1 MNIMYFQPEKP
12 NQSIKKEDKGLLS
25 PEQLRE
31 NAHKKAQ
38 KIEQSKVGGGLLQ
51 RNEGK
56 LLTDDGRQIFNE
68 NK

>member
-1 MNIMYFQPEKP
+1 MNIAYFQPDMPDKS
-12 NQSIKKEDKGLLS
+12 NNKTDKGLLS

-38 KIEQSKVGGGLLQ
+38 KIEQSKNNNGLMSK
-51 RNEGK
+51 NEGK
-56 LLTDDGRQIFNE
+56 LLTNDGREIFNE